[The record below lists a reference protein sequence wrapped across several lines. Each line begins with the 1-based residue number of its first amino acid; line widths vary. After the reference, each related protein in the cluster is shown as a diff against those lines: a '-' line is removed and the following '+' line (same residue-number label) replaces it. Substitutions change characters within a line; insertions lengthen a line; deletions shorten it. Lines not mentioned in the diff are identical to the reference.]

1 MFDLKNKRAL
11 ITGASQ
17 GIGLAIAKALA
28 GVGVTVYVN
37 GSDQA
42 KAEKAVREI
51 PGSALAV
58 CDLSRADCAD
68 RLYEITDEID
78 ILILNASVQ
87 YRASWDKIT
96 DGQFDEQVAV
106 NFKASLKLI
115 QKYAPHMQKTG
126 WGRIITLGS
135 VQQYK
140 PNKDMLVYAA
150 TKAAQENMVR
160 NLAKQLAP
168 DGVTVNN
175 VAPGVIDTPRN
186 EAVLA
191 DHAYAK
197 QVLSGIPCGYTGSTD
212 DCTGLIL
219 LLCSEE
225 GRYITGAD
233 IRVDGGMS
241 L

>member
-1 MFDLKNKRAL
+1 MFDLKNKSAL
-11 ITGASQ
+11 VTGASQ

-28 GVGVTVYVN
+28 RAGAKVYVN
-37 GSDQA
+37 GMNQA
-42 KAEKAVREI
+42 KAEKAVLDI

-58 CDLSRADCAD
+58 CDLSCADCAD
-68 RLYEITDEID
+68 RLYEITGEID
-78 ILILNASVQ
+78 ILILNASIQ

-96 DGQFDEQVAV
+96 DEQFDEQIAV

-115 QKYAPHMQKTG
+115 QKYAPHMQKNG

-140 PNKDMLVYAA
+140 PHKDMLVYAA

-186 EAVLA
+186 EAALANHDYAEQVLA
-191 DHAYAK
+191 
-197 QVLSGIPCGYTGSTD
+197 GIPCGYTGVTD
-212 DCTGLIL
+212 DCSGQIL

>member
-1 MFDLKNKRAL
+1 MFDLKNKSAL
-11 ITGASQ
+11 VTGASQ

-28 GVGVTVYVN
+28 RAGAKVYVN
-37 GSDQA
+37 GMNQA
-42 KAEKAVREI
+42 KAEKAVLDI

-58 CDLSRADCAD
+58 CDLSCADCAD
-68 RLYEITDEID
+68 RLYEITGEID
-78 ILILNASVQ
+78 ILILNASIQ
-87 YRASWDKIT
+87 NRASWDKIT
-96 DGQFDEQVAV
+96 DAQFDEQVAV

-115 QKYAPHMQKTG
+115 QKYAPHMQKNG

-140 PNKDMLVYAA
+140 PHKDMLVYAA

-186 EAVLA
+186 EAALANHDYAEQVLA
-191 DHAYAK
+191 
-197 QVLSGIPCGYTGSTD
+197 GIPCGYTGVTD
-212 DCTGLIL
+212 DCSGQIL